1 MALLDKGLSPPS
13 SSLGAMKVHEVMT
26 RNPVMAEVPANR
38 RDALRLLVKHDVHA
52 LPVVKAGSR
61 QLAGV
66 VTRND
71 LLAKPQEEQ
80 LALVMARDPATLTP
94 ESDVLE
100 AAQLF
105 FHRRVHGI
113 PVVARGDVVGVLS
126 PTDLLRVPRA
136 YGQSV
141 EHFITNRVVPIHQDT
156 PLKVAWRVLRL
167 TDQHALPVMDDDA
180 RLVGIVADSD
190 LFRMSSVADGVAK
203 HDVGVTEGDL
213 DEESIRD
220 VATFYY
226 AKSEVDFPRAPVKDA
241 MVRKVATVF
250 MKASAEDA
258 AAKMVKARV
267 SQLPVVDAD
276 DQLVGMVTDLDLM
289 RAWLP

>member
-1 MALLDKGLSPPS
+1 
-13 SSLGAMKVHEVMT
+13 MKVHEVMS
-26 RNPVMAEVPANR
+26 REPVVAEVPANR
-38 RDALRLLVKHDVHA
+38 RDALRLLVKHEVHA

-66 VTRND
+66 VTRSD
-71 LLAKPQEEQ
+71 LLARPQEEQ

-100 AAQLF
+100 AARLF
-105 FHRRVHGI
+105 YHRRIHAI
-113 PVVARGDVVGVLS
+113 PVTARGDLVGIVT
-126 PTDLLRVPRA
+126 PADILRVTRA
-136 YGQSV
+136 EAQSV
-141 EHFITNRVVPIHQDT
+141 EHFIANRVVPIHQDT

-167 TDQHALPVMDDDA
+167 TGQEALPVMDDDA
-180 RLVGIVADSD
+180 RLVGIVTDSD
-190 LFRMSSVADGVAK
+190 LFRLSSFAEGVAK

-226 AKSEVDFPRAPVKDA
+226 AKSEVDFPRAPVRDA
-241 MVRKVATVF
+241 MVRKVLTVF
-250 MKASAEDA
+250 SKASAEDA
-258 AAKMVKARV
+258 AAKMVKSRV

-276 DQLVGMVTDLDLM
+276 DQLVGMVADLDLM
-289 RAWLP
+289 RAWFP